1 MRLVSVLLVLGHL
14 AGLPVGAGEGD
25 PSEAAALRLAGIE
38 FDIKNREVRVEAT
51 VCLNRGILEYLVC
64 LPQTFEHEAIFCI
77 RGKPSVLHLG
87 LLAIGLEPYPF
98 DGAADWWETA
108 REQPRSRVRFEV
120 EYENDGKKLRR
131 PVSDWLVNRG
141 SRGSAVSSVWIFTG
155 SFFGRREGQRVYAA
169 DVAGG
174 VVGLGQEGASVLQ
187 FGERTGNPYQD
198 KEQGLALNENAVP
211 VKGTKVK
218 LVFAPYEDKAQDAA
232 GIKKEGRQ

>member
-1 MRLVSVLLVLGHL
+1 MRLVSVLLVLGYL

-25 PSEAAALRLAGIE
+25 PSVAAALKMAGIE

-98 DGAADWWETA
+98 DGAADWWETTRA
-108 REQPRSRVRFEV
+108 QPRSRVRFEV

-141 SRGSAVSSVWIFTG
+141 SRESAVSSVWIFTG
-155 SFFGRREGQRVYAA
+155 SFFGRREGPRVYAA

-174 VVGLGQEGASVLQ
+174 VVGLGQEGACVLQ

-198 KEQGLALNENAVP
+198 EEQGLALNENAVP